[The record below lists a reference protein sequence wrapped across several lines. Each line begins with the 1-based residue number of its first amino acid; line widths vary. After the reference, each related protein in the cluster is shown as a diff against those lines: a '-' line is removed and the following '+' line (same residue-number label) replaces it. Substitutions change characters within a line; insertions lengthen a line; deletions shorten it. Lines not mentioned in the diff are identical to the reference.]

1 MRLES
6 GHMIVEFFPTASPKR
21 FVQKVTFGATDE
33 YPQAM
38 MSHRT
43 ITRGEMIYEVNTRL
57 NNSNYQV
64 TDFHTE
70 ECPRDEY
77 SPLMC

>member
-21 FVQKVTFGATDE
+21 FVKKVTFGATE
-33 YPQAM
+33 ECPQAM

-43 ITRGEMIYEVNTRL
+43 ITRSEMIYEINSRL
-57 NNSNYQV
+57 DVYRV

>member
-6 GHMIVEFFPTASPKR
+6 GHMIVEFFPTSSPKR
-21 FVQKVTFGATDE
+21 FVQVVTFGATEECD
-33 YPQAM
+33 QAM

-43 ITRGEMIYEVNTRL
+43 ITRGEMIYEINTRI

-70 ECPRDEY
+70 EY
-77 SPLMC
+77 TGNYTPLMC